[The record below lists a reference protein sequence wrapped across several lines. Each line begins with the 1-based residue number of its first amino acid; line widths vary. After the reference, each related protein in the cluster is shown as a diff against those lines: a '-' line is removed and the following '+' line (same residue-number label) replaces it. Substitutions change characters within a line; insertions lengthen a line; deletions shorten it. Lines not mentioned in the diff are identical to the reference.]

1 MSYRHLVRFISRLM
15 AGVQSIINSGYICDA
30 SKRELLC
37 FSLCAAQ
44 MFRIASG
51 DPWPGSLPILNED
64 GSMEYSTCLYMCT
77 FIVIVCWVRD
87 PHRGETRAA
96 TTGLAAAA
104 TVTRIVE
111 LGCCRLLLSLLPLQE
126 IMVKSKLR
134 AAAESAD
141 RLYRANNARSVQ

>member
-96 TTGLAAAA
+96 TTGLAEPSRRGNHDENSGIGMLTIVALLASF
-104 TVTRIVE
+104 TRDH
-111 LGCCRLLLSLLPLQE
+111 
-126 IMVKSKLR
+126 
-134 AAAESAD
+134 A
-141 RLYRANNARSVQ
+141 